1 MFINV
6 KCSLDCFKRVFNEYD
21 RNIPMERLLN
31 IMRALRT
38 PETGCPWDLEQ
49 TFETIAPY
57 TIEEAYEVDD
67 AIRSGDMAGLQD
79 ELGDL
84 LLQTIFHSQI
94 AAEAGLFSFDDVVQ
108 SICDKMV
115 RRHPHVFGDGDIKD
129 ADAQTSAWEHIKA
142 QERASKSA
150 NDNALSSG
158 DAAPLSALD
167 GIPLALPSLLRALK
181 LQKRAARVG
190 FDWPSTTEV
199 LDKVQEESEELV
211 SAHADGS
218 SQAHIE
224 EEFGDLLFVMANLAR
239 HMKIDPEEALRK
251 ANTKFERRFHG
262 VESKLAARGK
272 TPSDSSLSEM
282 DSLWDEVKADER
294 A

>member
-1 MFINV
+1 
-6 KCSLDCFKRVFNEYD
+6 
-21 RNIPMERLLN
+21 MERLLN

-84 LLQTIFHSQI
+84 LLQTVFHSQI
-94 AAEAGLFSFDDVVQ
+94 ASELELFSFEDVVQ

-115 RRHPHVFGDGDIKD
+115 RRHPHVFGDSNVEN
-129 ADAQTSAWEHIKA
+129 AEAQTNAWEHIKA
-142 QERASKSA
+142 QERAAKSESQQS
-150 NDNALSSG
+150 L
-158 DAAPLSALD
+158 AASALD
-167 GIPLALPSLLRALK
+167 GVPLAQPALLRALK

-190 FDWPSTTEV
+190 FDWPSTYEV
-199 LDKVQEESEELV
+199 LDKVQEESKELV
-211 SAHADGS
+211 SAYTEGT
-218 SQAHIE
+218 SQDHIE

-251 ANTKFERRFHG
+251 ANRKFERRFHG
-262 VESKLAARGK
+262 VEAKLAARGK
-272 TPSDSSLSEM
+272 RPAESDLSEM
-282 DSLWDEVKADER
+282 DQLWNEVKADER